1 MPIFLVSKNEH
12 IIEFREMKIEKEK
25 QKTTEAAIDKEAA
38 FSTQQS
44 TILNQDPIANAEN
57 EATDKEKLIEE
68 PNDEEVLA
76 KKVEDL
82 EEQLATN
89 EDKYLRLTA
98 EFDNYRKRSIKEK
111 ANLILNGGEKSFTAV
126 LPVLDDMERALDTLE
141 KSDDIAAIKEGMQLI
156 YKKFV
161 SVLEQNGVKAIET
174 DKLAL
179 DTDLHEA
186 IAMVPTPDEEL
197 KGKIIDCVQRGYKL
211 NDKVIRHAK
220 VVVGQ

>member
-1 MPIFLVSKNEH
+1 MKIDKKEQKMTQDKESVSKAQEE
-12 IIEFREMKIEKEK
+12 ITVEKESM
-25 QKTTEAAIDKEAA
+25 IDEEKDE
-38 FSTQQS
+38 T
-44 TILNQDPIANAEN
+44 AE
-57 EATDKEKLIEE
+57 EELIEE
-68 PNDEEVLA
+68 PTAEEILA
-76 KKVEDL
+76 KKL
-82 EEQLATN
+82 EEAEAELAVK
-89 EDKYLRLTA
+89 EDKYLRLSA

-111 ANLILNGGEKSFTAV
+111 ANLILNGGEKSFTAI
-126 LPVLDDMERALDTLE
+126 LPILDDLERALDTME
-141 KSDDIAAIKEGMQLI
+141 NSEDTAAIKEGVQLI
-156 YKKFV
+156 YTKFITI
-161 SVLEQNGVKAIET
+161 LTQNGIKPIDT